1 MSVEKAPIRNG
12 LRDISIRELVAE
24 PSLLLDTL
32 EKKLEGLPV
41 NARKYRDFALQMDET
56 ARILRAVMTR
66 TYTDISLLALVDLL
80 QAVDYVLVLQDDTP
94 DTLTDGYQ
102 DDAQKLQEVFVKHKT
117 ELERFRVW
125 HSQQS

>member
-41 NARKYRDFALQMDET
+41 DARKYGDFAVRMDET

-94 DTLTDGYQ
+94 DSLADGYQ
-102 DDAQKLQEVFVKHKT
+102 DDAQKLREVFVKHKM
-117 ELERFRVW
+117 EIDQFRAW
-125 HSQQS
+125 HSRQR